1 MQLLKIN
8 IFKIEKRKKLWD
20 AHIIILFKIKI
31 SIKFNGEMLIF
42 IRNETTNQTFSSIRN
57 SLQANK
63 ITSKRGFN
71 KDRKNAVSFANSV
84 GSSKERQVSK

>member
-1 MQLLKIN
+1 
-8 IFKIEKRKKLWD
+8 
-20 AHIIILFKIKI
+20 
-31 SIKFNGEMLIF
+31 MLIF